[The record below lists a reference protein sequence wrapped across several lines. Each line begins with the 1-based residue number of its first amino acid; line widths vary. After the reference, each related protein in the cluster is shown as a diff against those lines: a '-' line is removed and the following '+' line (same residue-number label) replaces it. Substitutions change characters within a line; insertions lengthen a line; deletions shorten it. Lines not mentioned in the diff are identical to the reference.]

1 MGDINPDKI
10 ITTLQT
16 IFSTEKILDLQ
27 ELSEKTVNELYSFNV
42 ENKKYV
48 IKILTRQPIS
58 EMGIYLFVS

>member
-1 MGDINPDKI
+1 MSDINPEDI
-10 ITTLQT
+10 MTTLQM

-27 ELSEKTVNELYSFNV
+27 ELSEKIVNELYSFNV

-58 EMGIYLFVS
+58 EMDIYLFVS

>member
-10 ITTLQT
+10 ITTLQM

-42 ENKKYV
+42 DNKKYV
-48 IKILTRQPIS
+48 INILTRQPIS
-58 EMGIYLFVS
+58 EMDIYLFIS

>member
-48 IKILTRQPIS
+48 IKILTRQLIS
-58 EMGIYLFVS
+58 EMDIYLFVS

>member
-1 MGDINPDKI
+1 MSDINPDKI

-58 EMGIYLFVS
+58 EMDIYLFVS

>member
-10 ITTLQT
+10 ITTLQM

-58 EMGIYLFVS
+58 EMDIYLFIS

>member
-42 ENKKYV
+42 ENKKCV

-58 EMGIYLFVS
+58 EMDIYLFLS